1 MGINVVNVNNKKIM
15 EFKLPEYYLKKEQN
29 NIGNKLDDFIIL
41 QVMGEGSF
49 GFVAKV
55 KSKKNL
61 EIYALKKNIINQMS
75 EDDRKK
81 LRNEIKFLRFFN
93 HPNVCRS
100 ITSFEEDGCVYIVM
114 NLFNNKDLFRHLT
127 AFLNLKL
134 KVKEEN
140 IWDIFNQCLEGLT
153 YIHNQGVIHRDIKL
167 GNLLMDENGTI
178 IIGDFGVSAVMNRNE
193 ALKFT
198 NNEEEINS
206 LIFNPQDMAGTKN
219 FMAPEIENRQ
229 SYDQKAD
236 VYSMGVCFYA
246 LCFGNLPYGNGN
258 YMNELQND
266 NKYSNELKEIIF
278 QMIQINP
285 NQRLNSMEINL
296 RFREYYIKK
305 YVKNTGLISL
315 VQCLFSFRNFQDY
328 FNDQRKISKIMET
341 SYQKKVALIMIS
353 ISIALKDKK
362 NFDSNVH
369 NLREFLYEEG
379 IKEKNCNEICPLSA
393 LNIIINSLNYELN
406 EKPINESNKV
416 LLNINQ
422 NEEVKTMYKKFNEN
436 YKAFFNSIISKD
448 FAGALKIKRTCNRC
462 NLIDYSFERF
472 HFINFN
478 VSIIEN
484 PYINIYNLF
493 DYFNNT
499 NILLGLNK
507 YITCPKCKI
516 FTEHMECKSF
526 YDIKKNLIIMF
537 NRGERNKN
545 NIKIDFDEIIQ
556 FDESQVE
563 EQSYEKIYALVGVI
577 SEIKNKYGKSKYI
590 SFIKNKDNNMWNLN
604 DNEQENNIIN
614 FSFNDMKNYGNIIS
628 LFYYHDQFEEITCP
642 KKFYNKINISIM
654 NNMGNNNNMNNMG
667 NNSMG
672 INNNI
677 NNMGNN
683 SMGINNNINNMRNN
697 SMGNNNNMN
706 NMRNN
711 SMGINNNINN
721 MGNNSMGINNNIN
734 NMGNNS
740 MGINNNINNM
750 GINSMGIN
758 NNINNMGNNSMGNNS
773 MGNNNNINN
782 MGINSMGNNNN
793 INNMG
798 INSMG
803 NNNNINN
810 MGINSMGNN
819 NRNNMRNNIM
829 NNMGN
834 NNNINNMG
842 INNNLVNMGNNNMG
856 NNNNMNYMR
865 NNIMNNMGNN
875 NNMNNMRNN
884 NMNNMRNNNMNIMGN
899 NSMGINNNMNNMGSN
914 SMGNNNNM
922 NNMGNNNGINNNLV
936 NMGNNGMG
944 NNNINNMGQMN
955 YMNNF
960 NNINNANKINNM
972 IQNNLNNNNPNFY
985 NNNMNM
991 NMNMNNIN
999 YMKINSAGMNN
1010 INMNTVNMNFMNNN
1024 SGNIGQMN
1032 NMNYNNINQMNNIN
1046 STNNNPNINSMQ
1058 NMQNIYNF
1066 KSI

>member
-75 EDDRKK
+75 EDERKK
-81 LRNEIKFLRFFN
+81 LRNEIKFLRFFK

-296 RFREYYIKK
+296 RFKEYYIKK

-315 VQCLFSFRNFQDY
+315 VQCLFSFQNFQDY

-406 EKPINESNKV
+406 EKPKNESNKV
-416 LLNINQ
+416 LLNNINQ
-422 NEEVKTMYKKFNEN
+422 NKNVEAKYEEFNEN
-436 YKAFFNSIISKD
+436 YKAFFNSIISKE

-526 YDIKKNLIIMF
+526 YYIKNNLIIMF

-556 FDESQVE
+556 FDESQA
-563 EQSYEKIYALVGVI
+563 EKSSDKVYALVGVI

-628 LFYYHDQFEEITCP
+628 LFYYHDNFEEITCP

-677 NNMGNN
+677 NNMGSN
-683 SMGINNNINNMRNN
+683 SMGINNNMNNMRNN

-758 NNINNMGNNSMGNNS
+758 NRM
-773 MGNNNNINN
+773 
-782 MGINSMGNNNN
+782 
-793 INNMG
+793 
-798 INSMG
+798 
-803 NNNNINN
+803 
-810 MGINSMGNN
+810 
-819 NRNNMRNNIM
+819 NNMRNNIM

-884 NMNNMRNNNMNIMGN
+884 NMNIMGN

-922 NNMGNNNGINNNLV
+922 NNMGNNSMGI
-936 NMGNNGMG
+936 
-944 NNNINNMGQMN
+944 
-955 YMNNF
+955 

-972 IQNNLNNNNPNFY
+972 IQNNLNNNNPYFY
-985 NNNMNM
+985 NNNM

-1046 STNNNPNINSMQ
+1046 SSNNNPNINSMQ
-1058 NMQNIYNF
+1058 NIQNIYNL

>member
-406 EKPINESNKV
+406 EKSINESNKV

-683 SMGINNNINNMRNN
+683 SMGINNNINNM
-697 SMGNNNNMN
+697 
-706 NMRNN
+706 
-711 SMGINNNINN
+711 
-721 MGNNSMGINNNIN
+721 
-734 NMGNNS
+734 
-740 MGINNNINNM
+740 

-758 NNINNMGNNSMGNNS
+758 NNINNMGNNSMGN
-773 MGNNNNINN
+773 
-782 MGINSMGNNNN
+782 NSMGNNNN